1 MESMRIDAP
10 ALDFGDP
17 VPIRHAEQ
25 LIQRLGDAIGFARE
39 SGQEL
44 SIRVTPPQFGPIVIE
59 VRVHDGALS
68 ARVETHSA
76 LAQEMITDHLPRLH
90 ESLAARGA
98 TLDRIDVV
106 PVEHRPVQERLG
118 PNERSAPERD
128 SSGNSWGSAGTSE
141 RHGTESQDQNRRRPP
156 RPQPAPVVETPAA
169 VALPANG
176 RPMELQG
183 LNVRV

>member
-1 MESMRIDAP
+1 LRKDAP

-17 VPIRHAEQ
+17 VPIQHAEQ
-25 LIQRLGDAIGFARE
+25 LVQRLGDAIGFARD

-59 VRVHDGALS
+59 VRIHDGALT

-76 LAQEMITDHLPRLH
+76 VAQAMITDHLPQLH
-90 ESLAARGA
+90 ESLTARGA

-106 PVEHRPVQERLG
+106 PMEHRAVQERAT
-118 PNERSAPERD
+118 PNDRPAPERD
-128 SSGNSWGSAGTSE
+128 SSTNGWVSAGTSE
-141 RHGTESQDQNRRRPP
+141 RQGTDSQDQNRRRPP
-156 RPQPAPVVETPAA
+156 RPQPVPVVETPAA
-169 VALPANG
+169 IAPSATG
-176 RPMELQG
+176 RPMELQA